1 MVHMPQIWAPSTAVE
16 LPIKAITDLGELG
29 EFHDLGGKDRTLT
42 GRTGLKQE
50 IKDKYKLEIYE
61 LPQRIRYFITQLEVL
76 EKKAI
81 AARCDESLPAGVWK
95 FPLEGKDE
103 EDGAESEDAEDDA
116 EDDAE
121 GGNDSKA

>member
-1 MVHMPQIWAPSTAVE
+1 
-16 LPIKAITDLGELG
+16 
-29 EFHDLGGKDRTLT
+29 
-42 GRTGLKQE
+42 
-50 IKDKYKLEIYE
+50 
-61 LPQRIRYFITQLEVL
+61 L

-81 AARCDESLPAGVWK
+81 AAGCDESLPAGVWK